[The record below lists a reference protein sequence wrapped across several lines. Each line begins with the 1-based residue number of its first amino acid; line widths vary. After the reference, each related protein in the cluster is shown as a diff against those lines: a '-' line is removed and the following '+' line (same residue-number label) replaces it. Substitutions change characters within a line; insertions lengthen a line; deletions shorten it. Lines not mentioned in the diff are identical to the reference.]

1 MYVCMVI
8 ACSKG
13 MDQPGKVSIPARDQ
27 LNRENYFFPVC
38 PRSRLRIS
46 SRETGSAV
54 PSRASLLISALRLNL
69 VLTHGTPPKFRGSV
83 PFIYLNRV
91 WDARLSM
98 LDCHLVEGVWY
109 IYDWDTGWLVL
120 MW

>member
-1 MYVCMVI
+1 MWK
-8 ACSKG
+8 AG
-13 MDQPGKVSIPARDQ
+13 Q
-27 LNRENYFFPVC
+27 
-38 PRSRLRIS
+38 
-46 SRETGSAV
+46 T
-54 PSRASLLISALRLNL
+54 RAEGEKNVDKTLL
-69 VLTHGTPPKFRGSV
+69 VV
-83 PFIYLNRV
+83 VVV